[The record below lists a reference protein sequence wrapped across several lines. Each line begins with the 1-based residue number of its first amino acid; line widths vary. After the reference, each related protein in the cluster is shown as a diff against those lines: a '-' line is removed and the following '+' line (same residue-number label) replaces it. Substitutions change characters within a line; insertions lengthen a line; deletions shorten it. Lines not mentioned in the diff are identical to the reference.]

1 MIDRTYRL
9 SWKFVTISRLD
20 VAILI
25 RSLLRINFS
34 NNEILTFINDM
45 KFRDTIES
53 IQEMMGR

>member
-9 SWKFVTISRLD
+9 SWKFVIISRLD

-34 NNEILTFINDM
+34 NNEILTFINDL